1 MEFIVVDIES
11 TGLAPDINEIIEIGA
26 VRVVPDGNSW
36 KITDRY
42 SQLIKAVQDIPP
54 VVRSLTGISEAM
66 LVNSPRFKEIAED
79 FLDFIGDGV
88 FVAHNALFDLRTINT
103 SLLRAGHDELK
114 NKMLDTQDIVAI
126 AYPMMPSHRL
136 GDIVQTLKIKTAS
149 LHRAL
154 ADAEATAHVLIRCIE
169 TIKALPTPIIIT
181 MQKIVAPCNNPIKE
195 IIAAAAAEKIA
206 ALSGTELL
214 EIHNWKQEIK
224 PKQRFK
230 KSVYT
235 KETEDE
241 TPVDIALIEKF
252 LGKAGALAKSFPG
265 YEDRPQQIEM
275 AKTIIG
281 CLNNDEHLLIE
292 AGTGTGKSA
301 AYLLAALLWIKQN
314 GGPIVI
320 STRTKNLQA
329 QLLDKDIPQLL
340 QLFPED
346 AFQLMLLKGRNNY
359 VCLKRFELIVQNI
372 LLSRS
377 KESYKV
383 LPLLTWLTKTSDGDL
398 SELHSSIEK
407 RYSNQINSEA
417 DLCNG
422 DLCPEFGQCFVQ
434 HIRRQAKYADCVIAN
449 HALVFTDLA
458 TESKLLPTAT
468 RLILDEAHNIED
480 SVTEAFSQNVSY
492 GLFVD
497 VLKELD
503 QLVTMSGYQRHSD
516 RLRSDA
522 RELFLLFADVIRAS
536 IPNTLDSNRALLMSV
551 LRENSAW
558 GSLELIKISISKTI
572 TKLTGEIEIHY
583 TDITNDKHLEIL
595 ALSGRLKKI
604 ITVMSAV
611 WETDQ
616 TMISWASIIPGKEPY
631 NLVLQAAPVNIGELL
646 QENLFASKQSVI
658 LTSATLTVNHTFD
671 YIKQRLGIDRNTE
684 QRFIFH
690 ELGSPYNYKEAML
703 CAMPDDMT
711 FPAEKEYILHL
722 AEFLTDVFTHMQGRT
737 LVLFTSYNMME
748 RTYRIAR
755 ELAGDHGINIL
766 CQGTHGS
773 RRSLVSRFK
782 STQRTVLFGT
792 SSFWEG
798 VDIQGEALSCV
809 VIVKLP
815 FAVPTDPIVQA
826 RAEYVTQNGGNA
838 FMDYSVPQAVIK
850 FKQGVGRLIRSHND
864 RGVVMLIDERVFTKQ
879 YGKAFLKSL
888 PDCTTVKA
896 SREKILE
903 RIEQWMGK

>member
-11 TGLAPDINEIIEIGA
+11 TGLSPDINEIIEIGA
-26 VRVVPDGNSW
+26 VRIVNINGQLQ
-36 KITDRY
+36 ITDNY
-42 SQLIKAVQDIPP
+42 SQLIKPIQDIPP
-54 VVRSLTGISEAM
+54 VVRSLTGINESM
-66 LVNSPRFKEIAED
+66 LVDSPRFKEIAED
-79 FLDFIGDGV
+79 FLEFIGDGI

-103 SLLRAGHDELK
+103 SLLRAGYDELK
-114 NKMLDTQDIVAI
+114 NKMLDTQDLVAI
-126 AYPMMPSHRL
+126 AYPLLPSHRL
-136 GDIVQTLKIKTAS
+136 GDIVQSLKIKTAS

-154 ADAEATAHVLIRCIE
+154 ADAEATGHVLIRSIS
-169 TIKALPTPIIIT
+169 TIQKLPTPIIMT
-181 MQKIVAPCNNPIKE
+181 MQKIVTHCNNPIKE
-195 IIAAAAAEKIA
+195 IISAAAKERMSQ
-206 ALSGTELL
+206 LSGTELL

-224 PKQRFK
+224 PRMRFRL
-230 KSVYT
+230 SAYT
-235 KETEDE
+235 KEPEDE
-241 TPVDIALIEKF
+241 TPVDKKQIEQF
-252 LGKAGALAKSFPG
+252 LGKQGSLAKSFPG
-265 YEDRPQQIEM
+265 YEERPQQIEM
-275 AKTIIG
+275 AETIVG

-314 GGPIVI
+314 GGPIII
-320 STRTKNLQA
+320 STRTKNLQD

-340 QLFPED
+340 KLFPED
-346 AFQLMLLKGRNNY
+346 TFQLMLLKGRGNY
-359 VCLKRFELIVQNI
+359 VCLKRFELVVQNI

-383 LPLLTWLTKTSDGDL
+383 LPLLTWLTQTSDGDI
-398 SELHSSIEK
+398 SELHSSIER
-407 RYSNQINSEA
+407 RYGSQINSEA

-422 DLCPEFGQCFVQ
+422 DMCPEFGQCFVQ

-458 TESKLLPTAT
+458 MESKLLPSAT

-503 QLVTMSGYQRHSD
+503 QLVAFSGYQRQSD
-516 RLRSDA
+516 RVRSDA
-522 RELFLLFADVIRAS
+522 RELFLLFTEVIHGS
-536 IPNTLDSNRALLMSV
+536 VPNTLDSNRALLLS
-551 LRENSAW
+551 LIRENSSW
-558 GSLELIKISISKTI
+558 NSLELLRQSIGKTI
-572 TKLTGEIEIHY
+572 TKMTAELEKQY
-583 TDITNDKHLEIL
+583 TDLDNDKHLEIL
-595 ALSGRLKKI
+595 ALAGRLKKI
-604 ITVMSAV
+604 VNVLAAV

-616 TMISWASIIPGKEPY
+616 TMVAWASIIPGKEPY
-631 NLVLQAAPVNIGELL
+631 NLVLQAAPVNIGEVL
-646 QENLFASKQSVI
+646 QENLFASRRSVI
-658 LTSATLTVNHTFD
+658 LTSATLTVNHHFD
-671 YIKQRLGIDRNTE
+671 YIKQRLGIDRNIE

-703 CAMPDDMT
+703 CTIPDDLA

-773 RRSLVSRFK
+773 RRSLISRFR
-782 STQRTVLFGT
+782 STKRTVLFGT

-815 FAVPTDPIVQA
+815 FAVPTDPVIQA
-826 RAEYVTQNGGNA
+826 RAEHVTQNGGNA
-838 FMDYSVPQAVIK
+838 FMDYAVPQAVIR
-850 FKQGVGRLIRSHND
+850 FKQGVGRLIRSHTD
-864 RGVVMLIDERVFTKQ
+864 RGVVLLIDERVFTKQ
-879 YGKAFLKSL
+879 YGKYFLSSL
-888 PDCTTVKA
+888 PACTTLKG
-896 SREKILE
+896 SRTRILE
-903 RIEQWMGK
+903 RIEQWMG